1 MDDPTV
7 AFFIITL
14 SAVIYS
20 TVALHIN
27 KTIGNRK
34 RVKEIQKEMNSI
46 SAKLKKMDY
55 ENDAGRKE
63 AEEEQ
68 GRIPKLM
75 SESMVLQFKPL
86 LIILPVFAILTYV
99 IRTSFPYFAIKL
111 GFSIPTFPYYWLL
124 LRFNMDTFPNWRNE
138 FGTFGW
144 LLLCVVF
151 SGLIIQIVVEQVE
164 KRRRK

>member
-7 AFFIITL
+7 AFFAITL

-20 TVALHIN
+20 ALSLHIN

-34 RVKEIQKEMNSI
+34 RVKEIQGEMNRI
-46 SAKLKKMDY
+46 SAKLRRTGYDT
-55 ENDAGRKE
+55 DAGRKE
-63 AEEEQ
+63 AEMEQ
-68 GRIPKLM
+68 EKIPKLM
-75 SESMVLQFKPL
+75 SESMMLQFKPL
-86 LIILPVFAILTYV
+86 LLILPIFVILSYLV
-99 IRTSFPYFAIKL
+99 RTSFPYFSVKL

-124 LRFNMDTFPNWRNE
+124 LRFNFDTFPNWRNE

-151 SGLIIQIVVEQVE
+151 SGIVIQVVVEQIE